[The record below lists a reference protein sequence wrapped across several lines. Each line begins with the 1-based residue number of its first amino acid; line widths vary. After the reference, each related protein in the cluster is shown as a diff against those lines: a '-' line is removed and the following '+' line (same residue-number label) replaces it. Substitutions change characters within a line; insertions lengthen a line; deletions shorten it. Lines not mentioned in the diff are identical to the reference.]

1 MYKGLMN
8 KRRKKKRDKV
18 VSVNFFFN
26 CIMLINND
34 VKNLL
39 LQKKNDV
46 KNLELF
52 LTIIGGS

>member
-8 KRRKKKRDKV
+8 KRREKKRDKV

>member
-1 MYKGLMN
+1 
-8 KRRKKKRDKV
+8 
-18 VSVNFFFN
+18 
-26 CIMLINND
+26 MLINND

>member
-34 VKNLL
+34 VKT
-39 LQKKNDV
+39 
-46 KNLELF
+46 LELF